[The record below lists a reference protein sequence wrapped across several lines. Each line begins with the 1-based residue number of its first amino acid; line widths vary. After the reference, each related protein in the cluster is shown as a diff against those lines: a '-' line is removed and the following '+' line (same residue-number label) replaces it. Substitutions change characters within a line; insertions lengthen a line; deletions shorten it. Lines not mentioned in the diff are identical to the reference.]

1 MIIFLQS
8 DSPTEPDS
16 PMIVT
21 GCLVA
26 ITFFKMAP
34 FCTDIMNED
43 IRKFMYDVAWKKEQK
58 KTKRANFLT
67 F

>member
-1 MIIFLQS
+1 
-8 DSPTEPDS
+8 
-16 PMIVT
+16 MIVT